1 MKTKFLFSNFRER
14 VPEMKQVT
22 LKTTRRRYRV
32 DRCQISFIKFIL
44 EAYDN
49 VAVMSTLDPKQ
60 ALVQITIAP
69 GCETMVDGIINSF
82 TGEFEVVPT
91 DDASSTGVTDDT
103 HNRSAGGNG

>member
-1 MKTKFLFSNFRER
+1 
-14 VPEMKQVT
+14 MKQVT
-22 LKTTRRRYRV
+22 LETTRRRYRV

-69 GCETMVDGIINSF
+69 GCETVVDGIIKSLA
-82 TGEFEVVPT
+82 GEFDVVFLDQT
-91 DDASSTGVTDDT
+91 EGIHSLA
-103 HNRSAGGNG
+103 